1 MALGIPV
8 ICSRQSQYAEY
19 IEHERDGLVVD
30 SDTDAREAVAEL
42 RRNPDLA
49 EEIGAAARQKAA
61 RAFSPTALQAQYG
74 FLHGIL

>member
-42 RRNPDLA
+42 RRNPDLT
-49 EEIGAAARQKAA
+49 EEIGVSARQKAA
-61 RAFSPTALQAQYG
+61 SVFSPKMLGAQYR
-74 FLHGIL
+74 FLHGLL